1 VSRFSDGP
9 SRLAHIPNPAGA
21 DSGSS
26 GATRVKTCPGTNL
39 ALALVRMKLPAC
51 ILLVASFASIACG
64 PSDEELCAQQ
74 HDPSCP
80 AGKEALVDPEDT
92 CVENLKGPC
101 GDEYEALITCEIDE
115 PSCNTK
121 NPDGSLTLDGKSA
134 CGSERDKFLGC
145 ARPYVE

>member
-1 VSRFSDGP
+1 MISLSHRRRRIAVS
-9 SRLAHIPNPAGA
+9 I
-21 DSGSS
+21 
-26 GATRVKTCPGTNL
+26 
-39 ALALVRMKLPAC
+39 LV
-51 ILLVASFASIACG
+51 VASFASVACG

-80 AGKEALVDPEDT
+80 AGKEALVDDVDA

-121 NPDGSLTLDGKSA
+121 NPDGSLTLDGKDT
-134 CGSERDKFLGC
+134 CGSERDEFLGC